1 MARSSVCLFLF
12 LLSYVYTAP
21 VPENAKIS
29 LIRNSS
35 FGFGLAAGK
44 SKTAGI
50 FEGNNNFN
58 IFKDIGGRR
67 PDFTLLE
74 NVNSGAAFA
83 FDQSISIGVI
93 KNNIFGG
100 KNPFSG

>member
-1 MARSSVCLFLF
+1 MVRSVVCLFL
-12 LLSYVYTAP
+12 LLSSCIYAAP
-21 VPENAKIS
+21 VPESAKVS
-29 LIRNSS
+29 LIRNST
-35 FGFGLAAGK
+35 FGLALAAGQ

-50 FEGNNNFN
+50 FEGNKDFN
-58 IFKDIGGRR
+58 IVREVAGRR

-83 FDQSISIGVI
+83 FDHSISIGVI
-93 KNNIFGG
+93 KNNLFGG